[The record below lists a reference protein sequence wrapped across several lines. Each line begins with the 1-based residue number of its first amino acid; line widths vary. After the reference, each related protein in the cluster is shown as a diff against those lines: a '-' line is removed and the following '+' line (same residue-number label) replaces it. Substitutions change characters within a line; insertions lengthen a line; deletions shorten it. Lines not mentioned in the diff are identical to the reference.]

1 MSFLIKEK
9 ESNIFSSGCLCLHVF
24 ACDKFRNKHDCLKQI
39 WHILLCLKK
48 NLYCSYQKKK
58 KKSETISVSSWINR
72 VPHQMNSKLWKIIS
86 HSNHSVCSIPGDR
99 RCPHSIEMVNFKD
112 FCSSE
117 IFAVSFALVTYKPL
131 IVTEIRFSYAIV
143 FSSFFWCFLSNTN
156 LLDKSIAVG

>member
-1 MSFLIKEK
+1 MCVCVINLEINMIAWNK
-9 ESNIFSSGCLCLHVF
+9 SNIFYY
-24 ACDKFRNKHDCLKQI
+24 ALKNFCI
-39 WHILLCLKK
+39 VPT
-48 NLYCSYQKKK
+48 KKK
-58 KKSETISVSSWINR
+58 KKSETISASSWINR

-99 RCPHSIEMVNFKD
+99 RCPRSIKMVNFKD

-117 IFAVSFALVTYKPL
+117 IFALSFALVTYKPL

-156 LLDKSIAVG
+156 LQDKKIAVG

>member
-1 MSFLIKEK
+1 MLETNLTYFTM
-9 ESNIFSSGCLCLHVF
+9 
-24 ACDKFRNKHDCLKQI
+24 
-39 WHILLCLKK
+39 LKK
-48 NLYCSYQKKK
+48 KSVLFLPKKK
-58 KKSETISVSSWINR
+58 KKSLKLFLFQAESIEC
-72 VPHQMNSKLWKIIS
+72 HMNSKLWKIIS